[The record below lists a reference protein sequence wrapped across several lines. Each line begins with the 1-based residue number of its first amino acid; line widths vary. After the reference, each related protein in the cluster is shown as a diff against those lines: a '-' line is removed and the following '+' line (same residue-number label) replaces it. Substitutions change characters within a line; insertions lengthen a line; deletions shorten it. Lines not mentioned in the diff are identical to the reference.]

1 MNHTNHPINT
11 SKHTNIKHWPFQG
24 GKKKKNTQKQKLRN
38 LPFRPLVLQIS
49 VQKTPTIS
57 TPSAWNNIAIYCRE
71 TIHVPSSSRPPTRL
85 RFGKQTKCHNLIPSY
100 AYICIFICLAM
111 DGCISILIIVKE
123 IVHERKENHGRK
135 KEESDLHG
143 FFFYGYI
150 WTVEVIQWK
159 TGRPKEETKWKE
171 KQNCHIR
178 GQLQLL
184 RNWMMAFL
192 VVEEINVGFQWTESK
207 TVWKHCNVATL
218 EMCSNSTDPM
228 SGPPS
233 ARKSRPLVYNQVH
246 H

>member
-1 MNHTNHPINT
+1 MNHTNHPIST

-24 GKKKKNTQKQKLRN
+24 GKKKKKNTQKQKLRN

-143 FFFYGYI
+143 FFFWWIYMDSWSHSMENRTSKRRNEMKGKAKLSYKRTTPTAEKLNDGFFSSWRNKCWI
-150 WTVEVIQWK
+150 SVDWVK
-159 TGRPKEETKWKE
+159 DGLET
-171 KQNCHIR
+171 
-178 GQLQLL
+178 L
-184 RNWMMAFL
+184 
-192 VVEEINVGFQWTESK
+192 
-207 TVWKHCNVATL
+207 
-218 EMCSNSTDPM
+218 
-228 SGPPS
+228 
-233 ARKSRPLVYNQVH
+233 
-246 H
+246 